1 MTPEGKVKVWLVN
14 QFQARYGK
22 GIWSYAPPGG
32 MFGQAGQADRFFLIY
47 AVFIVIE
54 VKQEGGKLTDL
65 QKFRMRKAAEAGA
78 VSASMIGKDYEK
90 LYKIFAEIDR
100 RITYNKDLFNGV

>member
-14 QFQARYGK
+14 QFERKYGQ

-47 AVFIVIE
+47 GVFIVIE
-54 VKQEGGKLTDL
+54 VKQDSGKLTDL
-65 QKFRMRKAAEAGA
+65 QMHRMRKAAAAGA
-78 VSASMIGKDYEK
+78 VSASMIGKDYNK
-90 LYKIFAEIDR
+90 LAKIFAEIDR
-100 RITYNKDLFNGV
+100 RIEFNKALFDGV